1 MDISTGYFSRVTAQ
15 LLLDRA
21 GNSIVDWVFE
31 RDLPAQPCLTV
42 TTHEAT
48 NTHLFAVQE
57 MSSQLTISHGSL
69 DNLSF

>member
-48 NTHLFAVQE
+48 NTHLFA
-57 MSSQLTISHGSL
+57 GSGDVITADHIAWL
-69 DNLSF
+69 VG